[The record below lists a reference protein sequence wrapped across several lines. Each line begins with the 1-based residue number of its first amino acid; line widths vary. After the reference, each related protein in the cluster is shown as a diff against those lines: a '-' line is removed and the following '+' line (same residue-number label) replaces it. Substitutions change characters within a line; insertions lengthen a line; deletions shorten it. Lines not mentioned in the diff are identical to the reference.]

1 MGMETGQ
8 ESAGKLLEQIK
19 IGDRKLLRRLYEEH
33 RNAFGIW
40 ISRNYQCDDDM
51 IADIYQ
57 QAFTTFY
64 YNVKEGK
71 LTNLTSSL
79 KTYLFAIGK
88 NLIRDHYKITTRRK
102 EIMEVA
108 VDMQN
113 VDNEIISRYERSDL
127 KETVKVLL
135 SRIGE
140 PCKTVLEL
148 FYLKEYA
155 LDAIASEMNYKSENI
170 VSKRKFICLKQ
181 MRSLLSEFRQKN
193 EM

>member
-8 ESAGKLLEQIK
+8 ESANKLLAQVK
-19 IGDRKLLRRLYEEH
+19 IGERKFLRKLYEEH

-40 ISRNYQCDDDM
+40 ISRNYHCDEDM

-79 KTYLFAIGK
+79 KTYLFAIGR
-88 NLIRDHYKITTRRK
+88 NLIRDHFKIATRRK

-108 VDMQN
+108 VDIQH
-113 VDNEIISRYERSDL
+113 VDNEIISRYEHSAL

-135 SRIGE
+135 GRIGE

-148 FYLKEYA
+148 FYLKGYA
-155 LDAIASEMNYKSENI
+155 LDVIASEMNYKSENI

-181 MRSLLSEFRQKN
+181 MRDLHSEAHKS
-193 EM
+193 EK